1 MKRSAMICV
10 AMLVAMVMAVA
21 FESVAMAQCCNDPCA
36 PRQGLFARARARRAA
51 KQCCT
56 PAPTCCPAP
65 APACCPAPEPVCC
78 PAPAPVCA
86 PAPTC
91 CEAPAPTCC
100 EAPAAT
106 CCDAAPTCCKRQGCL
121 ARRRARRSC
130 NTGCNTGC
138 DPCAS
143 GAAMPVSYTESAGGC
158 CGGSGAV
165 MSTEIPVEE
174 SAPVETA
181 PAADVVPDAP
191 PTDGK
196 EA

>member
-1 MKRSAMICV
+1 MKRSAIICV
-10 AMLVAMVMAVA
+10 AMLVALVVAVA
-21 FESVAMAQCCNDPCA
+21 FESTAMAQCCNDPCA

-56 PAPTCCPAP
+56 PQPTCCPAP
-65 APACCPAPEPVCC
+65 QPVCCPAPEPVCC
-78 PAPAPVCA
+78 

-106 CCDAAPTCCKRQGCL
+106 CCDAGPSCGCKRQGCL
-121 ARRRARRSC
+121 ARRRAGRSC
-130 NTGCNTGC
+130 NTGCDSCCSAT
-138 DPCAS
+138 
-143 GAAMPVSYTESAGGC
+143 PVSYTQPASGC
-158 CGGSGAV
+158 CGGTGPV
-165 MSTEIPVEE
+165 MSTEIPVEI
-174 SAPVETA
+174 APIETA

-191 PTDGK
+191 VTDGK